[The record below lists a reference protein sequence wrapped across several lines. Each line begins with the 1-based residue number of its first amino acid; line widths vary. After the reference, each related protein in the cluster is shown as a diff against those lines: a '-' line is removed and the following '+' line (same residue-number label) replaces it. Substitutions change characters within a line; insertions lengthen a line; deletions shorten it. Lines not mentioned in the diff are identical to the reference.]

1 MRKSSHIEM
10 MNEKRSR
17 SMAYVYFKG
26 GNSRAKEEIHLAVH
40 EFNVGSFLLEAAE
53 VSLCYFFENWL
64 MKLKCPNLRNK
75 QIKTVLK

>member
-40 EFNVGSFLLEAAE
+40 EFNVGSFLSEAVE
-53 VSLCYFFENWL
+53 VSLFYFFENWL
-64 MKLKCPNLRNK
+64 MKLKYPHLLNPLGIII
-75 QIKTVLK
+75 Q